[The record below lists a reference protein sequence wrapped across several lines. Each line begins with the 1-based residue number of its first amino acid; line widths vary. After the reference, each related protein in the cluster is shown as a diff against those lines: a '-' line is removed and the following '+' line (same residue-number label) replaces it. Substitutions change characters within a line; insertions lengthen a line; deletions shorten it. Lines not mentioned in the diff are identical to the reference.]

1 MKLIKIRTS
10 DVELITRS
18 LYGDD
23 VSFLQSYDKDV
34 NKSLDSLVAA
44 VKAAASAG
52 MYFKIQDM
60 GGALMGFFT
69 TDYIND
75 NTSFFYIKKTARTQE
90 YYQDFYKLVSET
102 LFGNLRQSLGSVN
115 VPDINSILSSTFVIP
130 GPYKAHGT
138 RIY

>member
-10 DVELITRS
+10 DAELVTRA

-23 VSFLQSYDKDV
+23 LSYLQTFDKDI
-34 NKSLDSLVAA
+34 NKALDTRVAA
-44 VKAAASAG
+44 VKAAALVG
-52 MYFKIQDM
+52 MFFKIQDM

-115 VPDINSILSSTFVIP
+115 VSDINSILSSTFVIP
-130 GPYKAHGT
+130 GPYKAYGT